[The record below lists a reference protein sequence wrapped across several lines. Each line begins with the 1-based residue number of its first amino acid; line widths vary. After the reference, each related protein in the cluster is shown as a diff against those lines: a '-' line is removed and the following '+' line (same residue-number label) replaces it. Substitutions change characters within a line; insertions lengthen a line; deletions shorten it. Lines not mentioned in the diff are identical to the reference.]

1 MVLNIPEKEQLVEQR
16 YTVPGLK
23 EELVVPLVEK
33 VNEKKGKLAMHLHN
47 LEKALEL
54 VKVYPEKEATLIL
67 MKKRDLKAQL
77 AEKKLEE
84 VNNLE
89 KELVNSE
96 KMNSL
101 EGVKENLELE
111 KVVYL
116 VLQLKELEL
125 SHLELKVE
133 SAETFIQQM

>member
-1 MVLNIPEKEQLVEQR
+1 MALNIPEKEQLVEQR
-16 YTVPGLK
+16 YTVQGLK

-33 VNEKKGKLAMHLHN
+33 VNERKGKLAMHLRN
-47 LEKALEL
+47 LEKVLEL
-54 VKVYPEKEATLIL
+54 VKVYPEKEAILIP

-77 AEKKLEE
+77 DVKKLEE
-84 VNNLE
+84 ENNSE
-89 KELVNSE
+89 KELVNLE
-96 KMNSL
+96 KENSL

-111 KVVYL
+111 KVVHL